1 MDPRAP
7 GEAGIHL
14 GLDLGTSAVKVVAL
28 SGEALIASASAPFPT
43 DSAAP
48 RQAEQHCADWLTAVR
63 EAFAALDADLTAAGH
78 GDWRRAVQ
86 AVGLTGQLP
95 TLVCLGPRG
104 PLGPAI
110 TWKDGRADAWAEQV
124 LDRAERAR
132 IYARTGMPIDGRYL
146 GPMYRFHYATREAEV
161 SWLLSAKDYLGYALT
176 GQAATDPSTAAG
188 YGAFDLEAG
197 RFDADLAARW
207 DIPGHLLPP
216 VKAAGDLL
224 APLSPEGAELTGL
237 RAGTPVI
244 VGAADSVLSALAMGG
259 LEAGVVCVTMG
270 SSTVILDAVRSARR
284 DPAARYLVTP
294 HALTGWYGREMDL
307 LATGTGHDWL
317 GRLFGWQAGELDAA
331 AARSEPGARGLT
343 FAPYLAGGEQGALWD
358 PTLTG
363 VLRGLTV
370 RHGSADIA
378 RAFLEGVY
386 CEIRRC
392 VEVLAETAP
401 VRSLVVSGHFVD
413 QPASLQLLADVLA
426 RPVRP
431 VRTASPAALGAA
443 LLARH
448 RGQAPDGGWLEPIT
462 GPAVAPGSAQ
472 AAYPALY
479 ARYLKDAAR

>member
-1 MDPRAP
+1 MDLRAP
-7 GEAGIHL
+7 GAGGIHL

-28 SGEALIASASAPFPT
+28 GGDAVLAASSAGFAT
-43 DSAAP
+43 DSTAP
-48 RQAEQHCADWLTAVR
+48 RQAEQHAADWLSATRA
-63 EAFAALDADLTAAGH
+63 AFAALDAELTGAGH
-78 GDWRRAVQ
+78 ADWRRAVQ
-86 AVGLTGQLP
+86 AIGLTGQLP
-95 TLVCLGPRG
+95 TLVCLGAGG

-124 LDRAERAR
+124 LDRGERAR

-146 GPMYRFHYATREAEV
+146 GPMYRFHYASREAEV

-207 DIPGHLLPP
+207 DIPDHLLPP
-216 VKAAGDLL
+216 VKVAGDVL

-237 RAGTPVI
+237 RAGTPVV
-244 VGAADSVLSALAMGG
+244 VGAADSVCSALAMGG

-270 SSTVILDAVRSARR
+270 SSTVILDAVHSARR

-317 GRLFGWQAGELDAA
+317 SRLFSWRAGELDAA
-331 AARSEPGARGLT
+331 ATRSEPGARGLT

-358 PTLTG
+358 PTLSG

-370 RHGSADIA
+370 RHEPADIA

-386 CEIRRC
+386 FEIRRC
-392 VEVLAETAP
+392 VEVLAETSP

-413 QPASLQLLADVLA
+413 QPSSLQLLADVLD

-431 VRTASPAALGAA
+431 VRTPSPAALGAA

-448 RGQAPDGGWLEPIT
+448 RGQVPDGGWLDPIA
-462 GPAVAPGSAQ
+462 GPPVAPGAAQ
-472 AAYPALY
+472 PAYPAVY
-479 ARYLKDAAR
+479 THYLGEAAR